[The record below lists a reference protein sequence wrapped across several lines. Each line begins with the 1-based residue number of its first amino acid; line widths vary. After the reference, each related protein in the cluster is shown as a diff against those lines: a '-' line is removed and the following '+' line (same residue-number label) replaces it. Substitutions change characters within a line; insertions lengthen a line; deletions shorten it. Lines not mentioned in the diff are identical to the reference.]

1 MRLRYRPQSD
11 PAVTATVSSGQV
23 ALAALV
29 ILAWLFVNWS
39 LVRVPEDLRSF
50 DQPLYL
56 GIAHDLRQL
65 GRFTDGFRFPD
76 THPVPARPS
85 GMKFMPLYPA
95 FLAGAS
101 MLDPGFDRALSCFVE
116 HEVDF
121 PCSQDAPLVRW
132 VQFAMTGAVF
142 LMLWRIGT
150 RVTGSLRVGWLS
162 LGIGLITAPVLLR
175 SVDAMMTE
183 TFSLFFITA
192 ATAAAVAAAKG
203 SRPFRWLLLSGA
215 MVGLATMTRPAFVY
229 LLPAAAVVG
238 MFIALRRPGHLRG
251 MLLAA
256 TFLLGGATVI
266 APWVARN
273 AAMMSQ
279 PALTSGYAS
288 MILAQRVAF
297 NQMSWREYALAY
309 LCWLPDGN
317 GMGSLLLGHDA
328 CARFQLDAHSDSFY
342 GIGNTTFMQSS
353 IAAAGGP
360 DRQFDYL
367 MHNFVLAQP
376 LWHAAVTIPL
386 ALRGVWI
393 DHYWGLVLAALCL
406 MLTLR
411 ALRRGDDALLILTLP
426 GWFMLAFHAAVSVN
440 QTRYNLMLIVPFAI
454 AGGIALDRTWLRWT
468 IAHAQPAPYDPRN
481 RHWQFPAQSQSDG
494 E

>member
-1 MRLRYRPQSD
+1 
-11 PAVTATVSSGQV
+11 
-23 ALAALV
+23 LAALI

-39 LVRVPEDLRSF
+39 LVRVPQDLRFF
-50 DQPLYL
+50 DQQFYL

-65 GRFTDGFRFPD
+65 GRFTDGFGFPD

-85 GMKFMPLYPA
+85 GMTFMPLYPA

-101 MLDPGFDRALSCFVE
+101 VLDPAFDHALSCVVE

-121 PCSQDAPLVRW
+121 PCPQDAPLVRW

-150 RVTGSLRVGWLS
+150 QVTGSLRVGWLS
-162 LGIGLITAPVLLR
+162 LGIGLIAAPVLLR

-183 TFSLFFITA
+183 IFSLFFITA
-192 ATAAAVAAAKG
+192 ATTAAVAAAKG

-215 MVGLATMTRPAFVY
+215 MLGLATMTRPAFVY

-273 AAMMSQ
+273 AAVMSR
-279 PALTSGYAS
+279 PAMTSGYAS

-317 GMGSLLLGHDA
+317 GMGSLLIGQNS

-353 IAAAGGP
+353 IAVAGGP

-367 MHNFVLAQP
+367 MQNFVLAQP
-376 LWHAAVTIPL
+376 LWHAMVTIPL

-393 DHYWGLVLAALCL
+393 DHYWGFVLSAFCL
-406 MLTLR
+406 LLTLR
-411 ALRRGDDALLILTLP
+411 ALRSGDDALLILTLP
-426 GWFMLAFHAAVSVN
+426 GWFMLVFHAAVSVN
-440 QTRYNLMLIVPFAI
+440 QTRYNLMLTVPFAI
-454 AGGIALDRTWLRWT
+454 AGGIALDRAWRGWT
-468 IAHAQPAPYDPRN
+468 IAHARPASYDPRE
-481 RHWQFPAQSQSDG
+481 RHSQFPPQSRSDG
-494 E
+494 G